1 MKERQ
6 GIIEKLEQHALPF
19 RDSGSLLKGPQA
31 EAFEKMLE
39 TIESNRDAIVE
50 LDKEI
55 QLGLRK
61 IKQAVPAQIEVTRE
75 AYPST
80 IIQIGSKSSTLHV
93 GAKGIFEIVDGVLNV

>member
-1 MKERQ
+1 MPFHL
-6 GIIEKLEQHALPF
+6 GIA
-19 RDSGSLLKGPQA
+19 GSLLKGPQA
-31 EAFEKMLE
+31 EAYEKMLE

-75 AYPST
+75 AYPGT
-80 IIQIGSKSSTLHV
+80 IIQIGSK
-93 GAKGIFEIVDGVLNV
+93 IVHTSCCDKRHF